1 MMLAQVSTCLAL
13 FFMLESTTAKYGEGR
28 YLNGEQ
34 VESVTPI
41 KSIEEVKSMQEI
53 ISMLPIKN
61 IEEVVSM
68 TEVKSVEEIKENI
81 ARAFIEEHNLQN
93 MLDEN
98 GNRKKFTSKSDRGD
112 DFTYEDED
120 CKELLEDFEKREG
133 EIATLEEV
141 LEDHCSAKKY
151 PDTGAGK
158 YGEDDEIREGQSM
171 SEIRGSA
178 SVTPIESIEEV
189 KKITPIKSIE
199 EVEKITPIESIEEV
213 KKITPVTDRQAQLL
227 RDEVEKASDKYSRR
241 RRRRRRRM

>member
-41 KSIEEVKSMQEI
+41 KS
-53 ISMLPIKN
+53 

-199 EVEKITPIESIEEV
+199 EVEKITPVKSIQAV
-213 KKITPVTDRQAQLL
+213 KHVYPLTDRQAQLL

>member
-53 ISMLPIKN
+53 ISMLPI
-61 IEEVVSM
+61 
-68 TEVKSVEEIKENI
+68 ENI

-171 SEIRGSA
+171 SEI
-178 SVTPIESIEEV
+178 
-189 KKITPIKSIE
+189 
-199 EVEKITPIESIEEV
+199 
-213 KKITPVTDRQAQLL
+213 
-227 RDEVEKASDKYSRR
+227 
-241 RRRRRRRM
+241 

>member
-1 MMLAQVSTCLAL
+1 MMLAQVSTYLAL

-81 ARAFIEEHNLQN
+81 ARAFIKEHNLEN
-93 MLDEN
+93 MLDEK
-98 GNRKKFTSKSDRGD
+98 GNRKKYTRNSDRGD
-112 DFTYEDED
+112 DFTYEDEN

-141 LEDHCSAKKY
+141 LEDHCSAQKY

-158 YGEDDEIREGQSM
+158 YGGGDEIREGQSM
-171 SEIRGSA
+171 SAIRGSA

-189 KKITPIKSIE
+189 KKITPIKRN
-199 EVEKITPIESIEEV
+199 EEV
-213 KKITPVTDRQAQLL
+213 KKITPVKSIQAVKHVYPLTDRQAQLL

-241 RRRRRRRM
+241 RRRRRM

>member
-1 MMLAQVSTCLAL
+1 MMLAQVSTYLAL
-13 FFMLESTTAKYGEGR
+13 FFILECTTAKYGEGR
-28 YLNGEQ
+28 YLNRER
-34 VESVTPI
+34 VKSVTPI

-81 ARAFIEEHNLQN
+81 ARAFIKEHNLEN
-93 MLDEN
+93 MLDEK
-98 GNRKKFTSKSDRGD
+98 GNRKKYTRNSDRGD
-112 DFTYEDED
+112 DFTYEDEN

-141 LEDHCSAKKY
+141 LEDHCSAQKY

-158 YGEDDEIREGQSM
+158 YGGGDEIREGQSM
-171 SEIRGSA
+171 SAIRGSA

-199 EVEKITPIESIEEV
+199 EVKKITPIESIQAV
-213 KKITPVTDRQAQLL
+213 KHVYPLTDRQAQLL

>member
-1 MMLAQVSTCLAL
+1 
-13 FFMLESTTAKYGEGR
+13 
-28 YLNGEQ
+28 
-34 VESVTPI
+34 
-41 KSIEEVKSMQEI
+41 MQEI

-93 MLDEN
+93 MIDEN
-98 GNRKKFTSKSDRGD
+98 GNRKKYTSKSDRGE
-112 DFTYEDED
+112 DF
-120 CKELLEDFEKREG
+120 KELLEDFEKREG

-213 KKITPVTDRQAQLL
+213 EHVTPMKSIQAVKHVYPLTDRQAQLL

>member
-1 MMLAQVSTCLAL
+1 
-13 FFMLESTTAKYGEGR
+13 
-28 YLNGEQ
+28 
-34 VESVTPI
+34 
-41 KSIEEVKSMQEI
+41 
-53 ISMLPIKN
+53 
-61 IEEVVSM
+61 M

-98 GNRKKFTSKSDRGD
+98 GNRKKYTSKSDRGD

-199 EVEKITPIESIEEV
+199 EVEKIIQAV
-213 KKITPVTDRQAQLL
+213 KHVYPLTDRQAQLL

-241 RRRRRRRM
+241 KKEETKNVKCKLLYHTCLLEVCYIGNTITNINLDNGIIDSHNYASYLGGTIFKNNIEDDMTDTGK

>member
-81 ARAFIEEHNLQN
+81 ARAFIKEHNLEN
-93 MLDEN
+93 MLDEK
-98 GNRKKFTSKSDRGD
+98 GNRKKYTRNSDRGD
-112 DFTYEDED
+112 DFTYEDEN

-141 LEDHCSAKKY
+141 LEDHCSAQKY

-158 YGEDDEIREGQSM
+158 YGGGDEIREGQSM
-171 SEIRGSA
+171 SAIRGSA

-189 KKITPIKSIE
+189 KKITPIKRN
-199 EVEKITPIESIEEV
+199 EEV
-213 KKITPVTDRQAQLL
+213 KKITPVKSIQAVKHVYPLTDRQAQLL

-241 RRRRRRRM
+241 RRRRRM